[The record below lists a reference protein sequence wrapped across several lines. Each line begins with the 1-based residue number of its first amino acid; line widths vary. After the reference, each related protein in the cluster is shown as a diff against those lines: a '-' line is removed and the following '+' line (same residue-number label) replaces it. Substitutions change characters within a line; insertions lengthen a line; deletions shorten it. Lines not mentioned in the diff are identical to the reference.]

1 MKRSEWKFVLKAKQ
15 MRADVVAFLARRT
28 EEGMEPDD
36 LLCSRNARSRT
47 PLVGRAQWKIIQPPS
62 LKRERASLEGACISF
77 DARSRSR
84 TTSALIEGNGKMLVS
99 ASVFLLVGLLIA
111 PASLVAESSSVIEV
125 GKFSSGTV
133 GQAMPDGWKPLTFK
147 KIPKHTSYEVVKD
160 GGMTIVKAVSEA
172 SASGLIKPVVIDPK
186 EFPIIR
192 WHWKIDNV
200 LKGSDV
206 TLKEGDDFP
215 ARLYITFAYDPDKV
229 SFGKKL
235 KYKAGQVIF
244 GDIPIGAIN
253 YVWEAKT
260 PVGTIIDNAYT
271 DFVKMVVVESGPQKI
286 GMWIDEERNIYEDYK
301 KAFGEEPPMI
311 NGVAIM
317 SDTDNTKEQ
326 ATAYYGDIV
335 FQKSVKA
342 SAR

>member
-1 MKRSEWKFVLKAKQ
+1 MAWKFVWIA
-15 MRADVVAFLARRT
+15 M
-28 EEGMEPDD
+28 
-36 LLCSRNARSRT
+36 
-47 PLVGRAQWKIIQPPS
+47 
-62 LKRERASLEGACISF
+62 
-77 DARSRSR
+77 
-84 TTSALIEGNGKMLVS
+84 
-99 ASVFLLVGLLIA
+99 GLLFV
-111 PASLVAESSSVIEV
+111 PVAVRAEPPSVIEV
-125 GKFSSGTV
+125 AKFSSGIV

-160 GGMTIVKAVSEA
+160 GDVTVVKAVSEA
-172 SASGLIKPVVIDPK
+172 SASGLTKPVVIDPK
-186 EFPIIR
+186 EFPIVR
-192 WHWKIDNV
+192 WRWKIDNV
-200 LKGSDV
+200 LHGSNV

-235 KYKAGQVIF
+235 KFKAGQVLF
-244 GDIPIGAIN
+244 GDIPIAALN
-253 YVWEAKT
+253 YIWDTKA
-260 PVGTIIDNAYT
+260 PVGSIVENAYT
-271 DFVKMVVVESGPQKI
+271 DFAKMVIVGSGAQNV

-317 SDTDNTKEQ
+317 SDTDNTKER

-335 FQKSVKA
+335 FQKSVKT